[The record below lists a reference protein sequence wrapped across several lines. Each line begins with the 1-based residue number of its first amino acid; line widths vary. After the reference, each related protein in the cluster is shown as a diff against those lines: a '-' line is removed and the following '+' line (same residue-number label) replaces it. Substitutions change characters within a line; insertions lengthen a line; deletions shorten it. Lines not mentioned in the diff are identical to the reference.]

1 MNIVYSF
8 CIYTHIKKY
17 MRMENF
23 IWSDLEVEIEYWMR
37 MLAACFVV
45 LSVMCCTLWAL
56 YFPFIW
62 VYFVCENRSLFF
74 FSWRSFESL
83 MKSSGENP
91 KDPKNSI
98 EKSEFIFYGISFSSC
113 LIFHLFDRY
122 VALAGWMASLLGL
135 LMCAHH
141 HHYSFSELFSPIY
154 CIFPTKYWCIDFQLL
169 QSYQLPWSPK

>member
-1 MNIVYSF
+1 MIRSGSGNWILNANARCLLCCSLCYVLYSLSLIFSIHMSIFCLWKQIV
-8 CIYTHIKKY
+8 
-17 MRMENF
+17 
-23 IWSDLEVEIEYWMR
+23 V
-37 MLAACFVV
+37 
-45 LSVMCCTLWAL
+45 
-56 YFPFIW
+56 
-62 VYFVCENRSLFF
+62 F